1 MAGSLYFIGLIRVI
15 VGVSVQIRLRDFALF
30 RLWDKFLFVI
40 CHLLC
45 GHLRKM

>member
-1 MAGSLYFIGLIRVI
+1 MAGSLCFIGLIRVN
-15 VGVSVQIRLRDFALF
+15 VGVSVQIGLHDFEVF
-30 RLWDKFLFVI
+30 RLHDKFLFVV